1 MGIYITAIVLA
12 IIDFIYIY
20 AFRFDDLSEDQL
32 VLYSPLWFLFFI
44 FGIYG
49 LVASN
54 LKKQV
59 DEGKYQDLREAL
71 VHSSESYGI
80 FGPLRQLF
88 FFPLIF
94 LNLKNTFFLAIISA
108 LIWAGLLF
116 LFFQFIFSML

>member
-1 MGIYITAIVLA
+1 MVIYITAIVLA
-12 IIDFIYIY
+12 VIDFIYVY
-20 AFRFDDLSEDQL
+20 AFHFDDFSEEQL

-49 LVASN
+49 WVASY

-94 LNLKNTFFLAIISA
+94 INLKNTFLLTVIST
-108 LIWAGLLF
+108 LIWAGLLALFF
-116 LFFQFIFSML
+116 LFIFPRM